1 MQFIKIAEFTSD
13 TDTSPVTQA
22 LDHGGIGYKLT
33 EDQGMQV
40 LWVDAD
46 APLGDVVSIVR
57 AAAEDIEHRMEATGV
72 RPAPS
77 IGLQFHRTPVMMI
90 ALVLSILGALLVSF
104 QFPLLHWFTFQ
115 DFRLLSPSE
124 IEFRPLAD
132 SLALGQYWRL
142 ITPIFIH
149 FGVFHIAF
157 NGLWLWEFG
166 RRIETLAGS
175 FHFLMLMLVIAVV
188 SNYCQYLWDGPS
200 LFGGMSG
207 VLYGLL
213 GYIWI
218 RNLIAPS
225 ASLRLP
231 RGIIGFMLV
240 WLAVCMSGAI
250 TFLFGAGIA
259 NAAHVSG
266 LLAGMCL
273 GAVFGILSRSAH

>member
-1 MQFIKIAEFTSD
+1 MQFIKIAEFTPE

-22 LDHGGIGYKLT
+22 LQNNDIIFKLV
-33 EDQGMQV
+33 EENGMQV
-40 LWVDAD
+40 LWVDAN
-46 APLGDVVSIVR
+46 AHVGDVVSIVR

-72 RPAPS
+72 RPAPNL
-77 IGLQFHRTPVMMI
+77 GLQFHRTPVMMI
-90 ALVLSILGALLVSF
+90 ALMLSIAGALLVSF

-115 DFRLLSPSE
+115 DFRLISSTE
-124 IEFRPLAD
+124 IEFSPLAE

-142 ITPIFIH
+142 FTPMFIH

-166 RRIETLAGS
+166 RRIETLTGS
-175 FHFLMLMLVIAVV
+175 FHFLMLMLVIGLI

-225 ASLRLP
+225 PSLRLP
-231 RGIIGFMLV
+231 KGIIGFMLI

-266 LLAGMCL
+266 LLAGMAL
-273 GAVFGILSRSAH
+273 GAVFGMVNRSAI